1 MIFDIIL
8 KNGFL
13 DSKINNIKKRGRKG
27 LRKVFCL
34 ITIILIITISGEVF
48 AKYIFNKNFSIYL
61 FTEPFYFDAS
71 LEQNNIEF
79 IENKASFFVTLKN
92 YESQENFSKSN
103 INYEISLED
112 ESFGTIEIEDTNNK
126 ILTGNNLSAN
136 TVKVNLYS
144 SKSQGITNTNLKV
157 SAISPYKE
165 EILIPLSIKQFATEI
180 SVSPSTEIVPVG
192 QRKNLTVSVKPDIT
206 TDKSVTWSSSNNS
219 IATVDSSGV
228 VTGLSQGNAVITAT
242 TNDGT
247 ELSATSNITVVQL
260 VNGITVTPTEATILI
275 GEKQNYTAIIKPDN
289 ATNKNIIW
297 SSSNTSIATVDNNG
311 VVTGVKS
318 GTATITATAADGS
331 NIYGFATI
339 TVKQKATITNLVVNG
354 SFENG
359 FDGWTIVGSA
369 SSWGIAQIPV
379 HGTYGAYRKASGSQ
393 VNYLSQNIYWEEGH
407 VYYYFASANSVT
419 SQTFMADVL
428 LKGGTIY
435 FTTGPSSFYKGS
447 SLFVP
452 NFTGNN
458 TISVNFASTTDN
470 INTDAVGVV
479 DLTAAFGAGN
489 EPSKE
494 WCDANINYFDGSI
507 VVYK

>member
-1 MIFDIIL
+1 M
-8 KNGFL
+8 K
-13 DSKINNIKKRGRKG
+13 
-27 LRKVFCL
+27 KVFCL
-34 ITIILIITISGEVF
+34 ITIILIIMICGSVS
-48 AKYIFNKNFSIYL
+48 AKYIFNKNFNIYL
-61 FTEPFYFDAS
+61 SAEPFYLDAFS
-71 LEQNNIEF
+71 ETKIIEF
-79 IENKASFFVTLKN
+79 IDNKSSFEITLKN
-92 YESQENFSKSN
+92 YKSQENFTKQN
-103 INYEISLED
+103 INYEITLED
-112 ESFGTIEIEDTNNK
+112 ESFGTIEIEDSNNK
-126 ILTGNNLSAN
+126 ILTGNNLSTN
-136 TVKVNLYS
+136 TVNVNLTS
-144 SKSQGITNTNLKV
+144 SKSQGITSINLKV
-157 SAISPYKE
+157 SAISPYKK
-165 EILIPLSIKQFATEI
+165 EIIIPINIKQFATELT
-180 SVSPSTEIVPVG
+180 VSPIAATLPVG
-192 QRKNLTVSVKPDIT
+192 QTQNITSTVKPDLT
-206 TDKSVTWSSSNNS
+206 TDKSVTWSSSNTS
-219 IATVDSSGV
+219 VAIVDSNGT
-228 VTGLSQGNAVITAT
+228 VTGISQGNAIITAK

-247 ELSATSNITVVQL
+247 NLSATSNITVVQL
-260 VNGITVTPTEATILI
+260 VNGITVSPTTATILI
-275 GEKQNYTAIIKPDN
+275 GETQNYQATITPSN
-289 ATNKNIIW
+289 ATNKNVTW
-297 SSSNTSIATVDNNG
+297 TSSNTSVATVDNNG

-331 NIYGFATI
+331 NVYGTASI
-339 TVKQKATITNLVVNG
+339 TVQQKATITNLVVNG

-359 FDGWTIVGSA
+359 FDGWTIVGSS

-407 VYYYFASANSVT
+407 IYYYFVSANSVT

-435 FTTGPSSFYKGS
+435 FTTGPTSFYKGS

-458 TISVNFASTTDN
+458 TISVNFAATTDN